1 MKTEWKNRVWRRIY
15 CSEPGMSG
23 DQIGLRCVPQSRLV
37 VVLFSCCMCIAS
49 NIFLLH
55 VTGSNSLIFA
65 SSQFT
70 VWSSD
75 QACTAILLFS
85 SFLLTTYL
93 CSLILS
99 WRFLPVSPMYTAS
112 QSLHGT
118 SYTNPCF
125 LSSGVVFFTC
135 VSQCLPWDDYCS
147 YSKYEDPCGRN
158 VFFSLSVSAMK
169 VDKEYYYLST

>member
-1 MKTEWKNRVWRRIY
+1 MKTEWKKYRVWHRIY
-15 CSEPGMSG
+15 RSEPGMNG

-37 VVLFSCCMCIAS
+37 VALFSCCMCIAS

-118 SYTNPCF
+118 SYTTPYF
-125 LSSGVVFFTC
+125 LSSGVVLFTC
-135 VSQCLPWDDYCS
+135 VCMSHCLSALYMCECMSQCW
-147 YSKYEDPCGRN
+147 
-158 VFFSLSVSAMK
+158 VFSAMK
-169 VDKEYYYLST
+169 VDEEYYYIST